1 MGFVIK
7 GELLDSYVAD
17 GGAVKSLNV
26 PAGVKRIGKR
36 AFYECPV
43 EEVLIPKGIY
53 YIGEGA
59 FSNSKI
65 KRITLPDSV
74 ITLCE
79 GAFLGCDSLE
89 FAEIPNSVEE
99 VRRDTFWSC
108 FRMKKCRLHEGINKV
123 EPSAFMSCRNAF
135 ELCNGDRHVT
145 LPYISDWAM
154 SDASKCVEFFGALRT
169 DKADELFAAIG
180 REEHKM
186 PLAVYLYVVHG
197 SKAAEDYL
205 SENLH
210 AAAALMINDDDNGVM
225 LRGLLK
231 AGKPDNCIE
240 LLEAAE
246 NLGAENCA
254 VLLRPLAEEE
264 KQAIAA
270 EEERKRQEELRKQ
283 EELRRQEE
291 LKRQEEEERRR
302 QEELKQQEELKK
314 QEAVKALVE
323 TKLPEA
329 APPPAMP
336 TVIVPDADSTED
348 LDFAPTIEVFRRVTI
363 DSALIYKLRKGLTL
377 HSRPKNGFECGFDPE
392 NSTLVLTVTNPAYID
407 ERLRALIYRAFF
419 GTVAPDNVANARPT
433 KRIIEM
439 DTEREFKAPSENVLL
454 MLLTDTD
461 IIEASDIIDEWSVP
475 VVDQMSARQAVPAGA
490 THEHCIYR
498 NGTLEFY
505 ELFSWNVRVAV
516 FEGGTLTAL
525 CDGADCE
532 WDNKSL
538 RMFIDSLPEIFRVDK
553 ISTARPDTLRLPY
566 TCHTMLAA
574 SLEMPSLKK
583 LILCRKVMNIGSS
596 VIGRDFEVVGVAGGT
611 AQRLT
616 DEAEGTFTEGFG
628 VMRGAGRVR
637 PSPDWTISVP
647 DESRW
652 RAESDYMSPILE
664 FVNCSGA
671 AAGKTLGI
679 TFIGEKVENAA
690 EKGLEKLLEGK
701 GVVYDLYRDAEKRR
715 EIGLAVELYVFRFGD
730 ISGIT
735 AATYYI
741 NGYVISGDSVTT
753 VLTSYVGSSEEA
765 TSAVGTVLDMM
776 RTIEFDDGVK
786 PEFGDVDMNKLEELL
801 KERTEQAAAEDK
813 STAGAPSRVVVS
825 NDWAVTVPRGYV
837 WSIDPEVIKGHRCLL
852 ILNGGEGSDISS
864 YYGADESY
872 SCMSSQGP
880 ICTGDLREYCNKMR
894 IRKLGL
900 NSFGGGSPERRFV
913 LKHTSEVAVFVQ
925 LQEYKGIGA
934 GENSGANAIFRAEI
948 ITQNG
953 VYPMQVVFGAEK
965 ELLEHENKLV
975 ELLMSVTDKDIACND
990 TYMRCFFKLN
1000 AALRRAEPTNE
1011 RTAAHYLETRSAEE
1025 GFDSWLRMGIQ
1036 LRDSI
1041 EYALRAI
1048 ENVSVPPFGYSETAW
1063 QYAGL
1068 FAVNSEV
1075 YDPCFDREQ
1084 EIKHCYIREAEYLT
1098 AFRSF
1103 VWLIGELCGVDGKK
1117 PAELATDVILA
1128 AAQLVESRGCFCYD
1142 ETHYPSIC
1150 SLPDVNTVYLPDGVR
1165 NVPALERLVSSDKWT
1180 DASLDSLRAE
1190 LAEIKPCIDI
1200 IYNYLSQDRDPS
1212 GALRGIHSCILY
1224 VWCSLTIAANRAFA
1238 LTTDAPVSCDF
1249 GERSDMSFASFE
1261 PQVFIEAEIGSPVV
1275 TDEQPADEEP
1285 ESEPEGEE
1293 QPIMKP
1299 RIKSLV
1305 CGERISVQPLV
1316 EEPFIIEP
1324 TFEAD
1329 ENGLELDGYAFMLTA
1344 KGKVRNEHDFV
1355 FFGQDA
1361 SPDGSVM
1368 VDKENSCRFTLN
1380 LDKVDEEIVN
1390 IVFVYAIYGDD
1401 PEQTL
1406 DKIKGIDIGF
1416 YSDGERLIHY
1426 EPEPFTRVKSMAACE
1441 VYRHDGIWKVRAVG
1455 RGYKGALRQLCA
1467 EFGVEVDDE

>member
-7 GELLDSYVAD
+7 GELLDSYIAD
-17 GGAVKSLNV
+17 GAISKLNV

-43 EEVLIPKGIY
+43 EEVVIPKGIY

-65 KRITLPDSV
+65 KSITLPDSV

-89 FAEIPNSVEE
+89 FAEIPKSVEE

-108 FRMKKCRLHEGINKV
+108 FRMKKCRLHEGIKKV
-123 EPSAFMSCRNAF
+123 EPSAFMSCRNDF
-135 ELCNGDRHVT
+135 ELYSGDYRVT

-154 SDASKCVEFFGALRT
+154 SDASKCVEFFGALGT
-169 DKADELFAAIG
+169 DRADKLFAAIE
-180 REEHKM
+180 REDHKL
-186 PLAVYLYVVHG
+186 PLAIYLYVVHK
-197 SKAAEDYL
+197 SKAAADYL
-205 SENLH
+205 SVRLY
-210 AAAALMINDDDNGVM
+210 AAAALMINDGDNSVM

-231 AGKPDNCIE
+231 AGKPENCIE
-240 LLEAAE
+240 LFEAAE
-246 NLGAENCA
+246 SVGAENCA
-254 VLLRPLAEEE
+254 ALLKPFADEE
-264 KQAIAA
+264 KQAIEA
-270 EEERKRQEELRKQ
+270 
-283 EELRRQEE
+283 
-291 LKRQEEEERRR
+291 EEERRR
-302 QEELKQQEELKK
+302 QEELQKQEELRK
-314 QEAVKALVE
+314 QR
-323 TKLPEA
+323 EA
-329 APPPAMP
+329 AMASDEPNLPDAPPQPAMP
-336 TVIVPDADSTED
+336 TVIVPEADSTEE

-363 DSALIYKLRKGLTL
+363 DSALIYRLRKGLTL
-377 HSRPKNGFECGFDPE
+377 HSKPKNGFECGFDPD

-419 GTVAPDNVANARPT
+419 GTVAPDDVANARPT
-433 KRIIEM
+433 KRIIDM
-439 DTEREFKAPSENVLL
+439 DTERDFKAPPENVLL

-461 IIEASDIIDEWSVP
+461 IIQASEIIDEWSVP
-475 VVDQMSARQAVPAGA
+475 VADQMSARQAVPVGA

-498 NGTLEFY
+498 NGVLEFY

-538 RMFIDSLPEIFRVDK
+538 RMFIDGLPEVFRVDK
-553 ISTARPDTLRLPY
+553 ISAARPDTLRLPY
-566 TCHTMLAA
+566 TCHTLLAA
-574 SLEMPSLKK
+574 SLEMPALKK
-583 LILCRKVMNIGSS
+583 LILCRKVMNIGSN
-596 VIGRDFEVVGVAGGT
+596 VIRKGFEVVGVEGST
-611 AQRLT
+611 AERLT
-616 DEAEGTFTEGFG
+616 KEADGKFTEGFG
-628 VMRGAGRVR
+628 VMRGAGRVH
-637 PSPDWTISVP
+637 PSPDWTIVVP
-647 DESRW
+647 DESLW

-690 EKGLEKLLEGK
+690 EKGLEKLLESK
-701 GVVYDLYRDAEKRR
+701 GVFYSLYRDPEKRR
-715 EIGLAVELYVFRFGD
+715 EIGLAVELYVFRFGE

-741 NGYVISGDSVTT
+741 NGYVIAGDSVTT

-786 PEFGDVDMNKLEELL
+786 PEFSDVDMEELAVML
-801 KERTEQAAAEDK
+801 KERSEKAAAEDK
-813 STAGAPSRVVVS
+813 SAAGAPSRVVVS

-837 WSIDPEVIKGHRCLL
+837 WSIDPDVIKGQRCLL

-864 YYGADESY
+864 YYGATDSY

-900 NSFGGGSPERRFV
+900 NSFGDGSPERRFV
-913 LKHTSEVAVFVQ
+913 LKHTSDVAVFVQ
-925 LQEYKGIGA
+925 LQEYKGTSA
-934 GENSGANAIFRAEI
+934 GENGGANAIFRAEI

-953 VYPMQVVFGAEK
+953 VYPMQVVFGTE
-965 ELLEHENKLV
+965 EDLVEHENKLA
-975 ELLMSVTDKDIACND
+975 ELLMSVTDKDVVCND

-1000 AALRRAEPTNE
+1000 AALRRAEPTDE

-1041 EYALRAI
+1041 EYALRAVEDI
-1048 ENVSVPPFGYSETAW
+1048 SVPPFGYSETAW

-1068 FAVNSEV
+1068 FAVSDEV

-1084 EIKHCYIREAEYLT
+1084 EIKHCYIREAEYLS

-1103 VWLIGELCGVDGKK
+1103 VWLIGELCDIDDKK
-1117 PAELATDVILA
+1117 PIELATDVILA

-1142 ETHYPSIC
+1142 ESHYPSIC
-1150 SLPDVNTVYLPDGVR
+1150 GLPDVNIVYLPDGVS
-1165 NVPALERLVSSDKWT
+1165 NPAVERLVSSDKWT
-1180 DASLDSLRAE
+1180 DSSLDSLRAE

-1200 IYNYLSQDRDPS
+1200 IYNYLGKNRDRS
-1212 GALRGIHSCILY
+1212 KVLRGIHSCILY
-1224 VWCSLTIAANRAFA
+1224 VWCSLTIAANHAFA

-1249 GERSDMSFASFE
+1249 GERNDISFASFE
-1261 PQVFIEAEIGSPVV
+1261 PQAFIESDIGSPVV
-1275 TDEQPADEEP
+1275 TDEQTAEEEP
-1285 ESEPEGEE
+1285 DSEPDGEE
-1293 QPIMKP
+1293 PPIIKP
-1299 RIKSLV
+1299 KLKSLV
-1305 CGERISVQPLV
+1305 CGERISVQPLA

-1324 TFEAD
+1324 DFDAGD
-1329 ENGLELDGYAFMLTA
+1329 SGLELDGYAFMLTA
-1344 KGKVRNEHDFV
+1344 NNKVMNEKYFV
-1355 FFGQDA
+1355 FFGQNT
-1361 SPDGSVM
+1361 SPDGSVT
-1368 VDKENSCRFTLN
+1368 VEKDNSCRFTLN
-1380 LDKVDEEIVN
+1380 LDKADDEIEN
-1390 IVFVYAIYGDD
+1390 IVLVYAAYGDD
-1401 PEQTL
+1401 PEMTL
-1406 DKIKGIDIGF
+1406 DKIKNIDIGF
-1416 YSDGERLIHY
+1416 YSGGGRVMRF
-1426 EPEPFTRVKSMAACE
+1426 EPEPFTKVKSMAACE
-1441 VYRHDGIWKVRAVG
+1441 IYRHDGIWKLRAVG
-1455 RGYKGALRQLCA
+1455 RGYKGTLRQLCA